1 MNIPPKLLSGR
12 YFLALCCGATFIYC
26 AVAGKLPQD
35 AVEKIVTLA
44 MVFYFT
50 KGRRANGEGS
60 SGVSEG
66 SSMCRS
72 RERGRQYRC
81 CGGLISRIRC
91 GFDSR
96 PRHQQGEA
104 E

>member
-50 KGRRANGEGS
+50 KGRLA
-60 SGVSEG
+60 
-66 SSMCRS
+66 
-72 RERGRQYRC
+72 
-81 CGGLISRIRC
+81 
-91 GFDSR
+91 
-96 PRHQQGEA
+96 
-104 E
+104 